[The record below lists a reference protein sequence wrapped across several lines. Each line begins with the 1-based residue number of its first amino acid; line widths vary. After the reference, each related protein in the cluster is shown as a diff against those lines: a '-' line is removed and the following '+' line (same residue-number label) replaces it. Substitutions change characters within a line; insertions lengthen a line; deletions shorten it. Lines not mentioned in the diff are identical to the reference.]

1 MLQCKILLVDDHAAV
16 RAGYRR
22 FIEMEKHLL
31 VAGEASNANDAW
43 ALLEQEKIDL
53 AVVDI
58 SMPGQSGFE
67 LIKRLRLKHPTLK
80 IVVLSM
86 HDTPVIASKAI
97 EQGAN
102 GYVTKSSPPEEL
114 IQVIHRVLG
123 NQVASSSDIENAQVN
138 VEVLTAREMDI
149 VRSLTAGAT
158 IEQTAI
164 SLGISAKTVSN
175 NLSQIRQK
183 LNLQTD
189 FELAFWAWNKGLNT
203 RPLST

>member
-1 MLQCKILLVDDHAAV
+1 MLQCNILLVDDHAAV

-22 FIEMEKHLL
+22 FIEMENDL
-31 VAGEASNANDAW
+31 VVAAEAGNANDAW
-43 ALLEQEKIDL
+43 AVLDTKQIDL
-53 AVVDI
+53 VVVDI

-67 LIKRLRLKHPTLK
+67 LIKRLRLKRPALK

-86 HDTPVIASKAI
+86 HDTPVIAGKAI

-114 IQVIHRVLG
+114 VHVIHRVLG
-123 NQVASSSDIENAQVN
+123 NQVASSSDIENAQESL
-138 VEVLTAREMDI
+138 EVLTAREMDI

-158 IEQTAI
+158 IEQTATA
-164 SLGISAKTVSN
+164 LGISAKTVSN

-189 FELAFWAWNKGLNT
+189 FELAFWAWNKGLNP